1 MMARPETAIRIREP
15 LALTVGEPSGIGG
28 EIALQAWLARRS
40 SDLSPFF
47 ALDDPLRLRRLVE
60 TFGWPVDIE
69 AITDPAEAAEVFPR
83 AMPVLPLASPISATP
98 GEPLAA
104 NAEAVLES
112 IRQAVTLT
120 RAGRAGAVVTNPIHK
135 GVLYQAG
142 FRHPGH
148 TEYLADLAG
157 LTSRPVM
164 MLAGPSLRVVP
175 VTVHLPLREVVASL
189 TTRDIV
195 HAGKVTARALREDF
209 GVADPR
215 IAVAGLNPHAGEG
228 GTLGQEDAEIITPA
242 VEALRRDGID
252 TQGPLAADGMFHEA
266 ARQGFDAALC
276 MYHDQ
281 ALIPVKALDFDR
293 TVNVTLGLPF
303 VRTSPDHG
311 TALDIAGS
319 GRASPKSLIAALRL
333 AEQMASARAAA
344 ARAPAA

>member
-1 MMARPETAIRIREP
+1 MERPETASRIREP
-15 LALTVGEPSGIGG
+15 LALTAGEPAGIGG
-28 EIALQAWLARRS
+28 EITLQAWLARQKC
-40 SDLSPFF
+40 DLGPYFV
-47 ALDDPLRLRRLVE
+47 LDDPDRLRGVAE
-60 TFGWPVDIE
+60 AHGWPVE
-69 AITDPAEAAEVFPR
+69 VQAIAEPEAATEVFSHALPV
-83 AMPVLPLASPISATP
+83 MPLTAPIGGTP
-98 GEPLAA
+98 GRPEGTT
-104 NAEAVLES
+104 AEAVLES
-112 IRQAVTLT
+112 IREAVALT
-120 RAGRAGAVVTNPIHK
+120 QAGRAGAVVTNPIHK
-135 GVLYQAG
+135 GVLYSSG

-157 LTSRPVM
+157 LTSGPVM

-175 VTVHLPLREVVASL
+175 VTVHLPLREAVDAL
-189 TTRDIV
+189 TTEDIV
-195 HAGKVTARALREDF
+195 HAGQMTARALREDF

-228 GTLGQEDAEIITPA
+228 GSLGQEEATVIAPA

-252 TQGPLAADGMFHEA
+252 AKGPLAADGMFHEA
-266 ARQGFDAALC
+266 ARQGYDAALC

-333 AEQMASARAAA
+333 AEHMASARAANARPSA
-344 ARAPAA
+344 A